1 MIPEYCHMLKGTIV
15 CSAKKYFYLTTRYH
29 PLICLWLWPHE
40 DLPATSCPF
49 PRVPAHFPQPA
60 SHFPHTRASTKQES
74 GRFQLRSLIF
84 VRLRPIIDIYAA
96 IIDDA
101 ATRSEGAVIVA
112 SIIEVNR
119 WLSICI
125 GWFSVR
131 VTFCISTHRFG
142 QIYYIGIQ
150 YSLDGWLYHRSKI

>member
-1 MIPEYCHMLKGTIV
+1 MLSHV
-15 CSAKKYFYLTTRYH
+15 ENNNYLLREKIFLSNYPLPSTNPLTLP
-29 PLICLWLWPHE
+29 PLIFICGLTRTTITLSPRPQLTFPN
-40 DLPATSCPF
+40 LPVPF
-49 PRVPAHFPQPA
+49 L
-60 SHFPHTRASTKQES
+60 TRASTKQES

-125 GWFSVR
+125 GWLVQISF
-131 VTFCISTHRFG
+131 FCISTHRFG